1 MIHAHPLLIPSNSA
15 DSSNPESKPN
25 TPLINHVL
33 SHLRHP
39 SHFNTPNGLALY
51 RRLQFGRFLESSY
64 LYTNLE
70 LSLGIDPDG
79 GLERGSEGL
88 SGEEANGVRAK
99 EEEEPWFYAFVDRGC
114 RPETEV
120 WFFGSWE
127 AIHDC
132 EEGDGWI
139 ERNDVPSPS
148 KEPQQQRLDDN
159 DSAIRTL
166 LGGFLQAI
174 KTHPLPPSIHNPS
187 DVLLAQSQI
196 AGGKYQNHNDTTTI
210 TNKTHP
216 LNPTTLLLG
225 ALSAPTTQHLHHLN
239 LLATDLLPPHPNHTF
254 LFHLS
259 RLPPQPALPPN
270 LRWEKLQHQHY
281 ALVRSRTEIARQDYT
296 LARLPGVAIFPAS
309 SAEEA
314 GADGA
319 GGEDAQAAPVAWA
332 FAGLDGSLTSLH
344 VEASHRRMGL
354 GKVMT
359 GKLLR
364 EEMGRFFG
372 EDEEEMGKVAH
383 GNVMVGNEASKG
395 MCESLGGR
403 DVGEVY
409 WVRVDLEML

>member
-1 MIHAHPLLIPSNSA
+1 MIHAHPLLVPSNSA
-15 DSSNPESKPN
+15 DSSNPESKTN

-33 SHLRHP
+33 SHLRHL

-64 LYTNLE
+64 LYTNLNLNPE
-70 LSLGIDPDG
+70 TDLDG
-79 GLERGSEGL
+79 GLERGSERVV
-88 SGEEANGVRAK
+88 GEEVK
-99 EEEEPWFYAFVDRGC
+99 EEDPWFYAFVDRGC

-127 AIHDC
+127 AAHDC
-132 EEGDGWI
+132 EEGDGDI
-139 ERNDVPSPS
+139 ERNGVPSPL
-148 KEPQQQRLDDN
+148 KEPQQQQRRRDDSDAE
-159 DSAIRTL
+159 DSAIRSL
-166 LGGFLQAI
+166 LHSFLLEI
-174 KTHPLPPSIHNPS
+174 KTQPLPPSIHNPS
-187 DVLLAQSQI
+187 DVLLAQTQI
-196 AGGKYQNHNDTTTI
+196 AGGKYQHT
-210 TNKTHP
+210 P
-216 LNPTTLLLG
+216 LSNRNETTLLLG

-270 LRWEKLQHQHY
+270 LRWGKLQPCHY

-309 SAEEA
+309 AKEA

-319 GGEDAQAAPVAWA
+319 GGEDAQAAPIAWA

-359 GKLLR
+359 GKLMR

-372 EDEEEMGKVAH
+372 EDEGEMEKVAH

-403 DVGEVY
+403 DIGEVY
-409 WVRVDLEML
+409 WVRVDLDRL